1 MTTSGFIAY
10 PDSHRVVED
19 AISGAV
25 ELTDAGKFELKPWK
39 KMQTIGFKIDDVI
52 RSEIRQADFL
62 IADVTYPNPNVFYEI
77 G

>member
-1 MTTSGFIAY
+1 
-10 PDSHRVVED
+10 
-19 AISGAV
+19 
-25 ELTDAGKFELKPWK
+25 
-39 KMQTIGFKIDDVI
+39 MQTIGFKIDDVI